1 MDSRITEQPSHYD
14 HLESM
19 PVGEIIA
26 DINRESATVAGVIQH
41 ALPQIEALITTIEKK
56 LRTGGRLF
64 YCGCGTGGRLCVL
77 DTIEVQNTYT
87 SPPDMIQAV
96 FPGGISDI
104 TNTIESKEDNTEDGW
119 RQLMDKQVSKKDI
132 VVGFSASGTT
142 PFVLSTLQHCQ
153 RQGITTASVVNNPN
167 APISRASDIPV
178 VLITG
183 PEFVTGSTRM
193 KGGTSQKMVLDM
205 ISTTVM
211 IRLGRVSGNRMVN
224 AKIINHKLLE
234 RAIRTFMERHPDFH
248 DDEKAKAL
256 ITQYGSVANTER
268 ALGLSVE

>member
-1 MDSRITEQPSHYD
+1 MDNRITEQPSHYN
-14 HLESM
+14 HLERMS
-19 PVGEIIA
+19 VAEIIA
-26 DINRESATVAGVIQH
+26 DINRESATVAGVIQQ
-41 ALPQIEALITTIEKK
+41 ALPQIETLITTIERK

-87 SPPDMIQAV
+87 SPPDMIQAI

-119 RQLMDKQVSKKDI
+119 RQLMNKQVSKKDI

-153 RQGITTASVVNNPN
+153 RVGITTASVVNNPN
-167 APISRASDIPV
+167 APISQASDIPV

-193 KGGTSQKMVLDM
+193 KGGTSQKMILDM

-211 IRLGRVSGNRMVN
+211 IRLGRVSDNRMVN
-224 AKIINHKLLE
+224 AKIINHKLLD
-234 RAIRTFMERHPDFH
+234 RAVRMFMERHPAFQDY
-248 DDEKAKAL
+248 AKVEAL
-256 ITQYGSVANTER
+256 IRANGSVALTER

>member
-1 MDSRITEQPSHYD
+1 MDNRITEQPSHYN
-14 HLESM
+14 HLERMS
-19 PVGEIIA
+19 VAEIIA
-26 DINRESATVAGVIQH
+26 DINRESATVAGVIQQ
-41 ALPQIEALITTIEKK
+41 ALPQIETLITTIERK

-87 SPPDMIQAV
+87 SPPDMIQAI

-167 APISRASDIPV
+167 APISQASDIPV

-193 KGGTSQKMVLDM
+193 KGGTSQKMILDM

-211 IRLGRVSGNRMVN
+211 IRLGRVADNRMVN
-224 AKIINHKLLE
+224 AKIINQKLLD
-234 RAIRTFMERHPDFH
+234 RAVRMFMERHPAFQDY
-248 DDEKAKAL
+248 AKVEAL
-256 ITQYGSVANTER
+256 IRANGSVALTER

>member
-1 MDSRITEQPSHYD
+1 MDNRITEQPSHYN
-14 HLESM
+14 HLERMS
-19 PVGEIIA
+19 VAEIIA
-26 DINRESATVAGVIQH
+26 DINRESATVAGVIQQ
-41 ALPQIEALITTIEKK
+41 ALPQIETLITTIERK
-56 LRTGGRLF
+56 LRSGGRLF

-119 RQLMDKQVSKKDI
+119 WQLMDKQVSKKDI

-153 RQGITTASVVNNPN
+153 RVGITTASVVNNPN
-167 APISRASDIPV
+167 APISQASDFPV

-193 KGGTSQKMVLDM
+193 KGGTSQKMILDM

-211 IRLGRVSGNRMVN
+211 IRLGRVSDNRMVN
-224 AKIINHKLLE
+224 AKIINQKLLD
-234 RAIRTFMERHPDFH
+234 RAVRMFMERHPAFQDY
-248 DDEKAKAL
+248 AKVEAL
-256 ITQYGSVANTER
+256 IRANGSVAQTEG